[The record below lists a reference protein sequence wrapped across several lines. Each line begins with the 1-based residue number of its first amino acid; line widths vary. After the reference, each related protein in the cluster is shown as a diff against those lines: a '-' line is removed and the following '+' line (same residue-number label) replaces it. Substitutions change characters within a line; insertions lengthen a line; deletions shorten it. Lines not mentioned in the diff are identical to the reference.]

1 MGLTPVAPDQL
12 AAVVTAMEMAKRP
25 RPRPLLPSPFRLS
38 HWVAPESARYLAL
51 FRRVGAPWLWY
62 SRLAM
67 ADERLRA
74 IIDNPKVEVYAAVD
88 RAGIEIGIIE
98 LDFSTAGTCNLVY
111 FGLVPELAG
120 KGHGNWLMANALAFA
135 WRKDVSRVAVH
146 TCTLDHPNAL
156 PFYRRHGFV
165 PTKRTLETFPD
176 PRLLGL
182 LPMETAPQ
190 IPVLGS
196 VAR

>member
-1 MGLTPVAPDQL
+1 MGLTPVPGDQL
-12 AAVVTAMEMAKRP
+12 AAVSTAMEMVERP
-25 RPRPLLPSPFRLS
+25 RPRPLPPSPFRLS
-38 HWVAPESARYLAL
+38 HWVAPESEPYLAL

-67 ADERLRA
+67 DDARLRVLL
-74 IIDNPKVEVYAAVD
+74 DDPKIEIYAAVD
-88 RAGIEIGIIE
+88 RAGIEIGMIE
-98 LDFSTAGTCNLVY
+98 LDFRVEGTCGLAY
-111 FGLVPELAG
+111 FGLVPELTG
-120 KGHGNWLMANALAFA
+120 KGHGNWLMAHALAFA
-135 WRKDVSRVAVH
+135 WRKQVRRVWVH

-182 LPMETAPQ
+182 LPMDTAPQ

-196 VAR
+196 VRR